1 MYQVGM
7 SHTVLAVTEGISKNK
22 VVLLSKILLI
32 VTAWGFVLG
41 LGPGAKLATP
51 ISCSLSL
58 SL

>member
-1 MYQVGM
+1 MYQVQM
-7 SHTVLAVTEGISKNK
+7 SRRVLAVTEGIPKNK
-22 VVLLSKILLI
+22 VVFLSKTLLI

-58 SL
+58 AL